1 MGYDYATAAP
11 SSGSS
16 LGDVADILGSIEGL
30 ASLASAGIGLTLL
43 IIGSIISAVV
53 AIAFYIFHSI
63 PIYTM
68 AKKQGMKYAWLAWV
82 PICHDLCRLY
92 LLSEMAGDKPCDP
105 GIGNFKI
112 ANRRMS
118 FLYYVLIKWLG
129 AAVVGIVV
137 SIASMI
143 LPIVGSVSV
152 ILGLLPAA
160 ACGVLEYVYL
170 RDVLNLYKEDA
181 KSNQTTSIVITAIEA
196 VLGIDFVKTGYLYTL
211 MKKEP
216 LAIVGEEIP
225 ADAPVEATPAE

>member
-16 LGDVADILGSIEGL
+16 LGDVADILGSVESL
-30 ASLASAGIGLTLL
+30 ASLATAGIGLTLL
-43 IIGSIISAVV
+43 IIGAIISAVV
-53 AIAFYIFHSI
+53 AIALYIFHAI
-63 PIYTM
+63 PVYSM
-68 AKKQGMKYAWLAWV
+68 AKKLGMKYAWLAWV

-143 LPIVGSVSV
+143 LPIVGSVSA

-170 RDVLNLYKEDA
+170 RDVLNLYKEDT
-181 KSNQTTSIVITAIEA
+181 KSNQTTAIVITAIEA
-196 VLGIDFVKTGYLYTL
+196 VLGIDFVKSGYLYTL

-225 ADAPVEATPAE
+225 VEEPVEATPAE